1 MAPMRLF
8 VAIVP
13 PPAVLAELARRL
25 APLQAEAEPG
35 PRWTSRESWHI
46 TLAFL
51 GEVADPV
58 LPELRTRLAAAAS
71 GQPAP
76 QLALRGGGC
85 FPRAARAWAVTARV
99 QGPPGIPPTGTGP
112 LDSLAAAV
120 AAAARE
126 AGAPPPADD
135 PPFRA
140 HLTIARLRPAGEVSP
155 LLARL
160 AFMSFGSW
168 RAADLRLV
176 RSRLGGAPDG
186 SPAYAEL
193 ARWPLGGPPG

>member
-1 MAPMRLF
+1 MASMRLF

-35 PRWTSRESWHI
+35 LRWTSRESWHI

-58 LPELRTRLAAAAS
+58 IPELKTRLAAVAT
-71 GQPAP
+71 GHPAP
-76 QLALRGGGC
+76 ELSLRSGGC
-85 FPRAARAWAVTARV
+85 FPRAARAWAVTAGV
-99 QGPPGIPPTGTGP
+99 HGPPGVPPTGTGP
-112 LDSLAAAV
+112 LDALAAAV

-140 HLTIARLRPAGEVSP
+140 HLTIARLRPAGNVSS
-155 LLARL
+155 LLGRL
-160 AFMSFGSW
+160 AFMPFGSW
-168 RAADLRLV
+168 RAADLRLI

-186 SPAYAEL
+186 APAYAEL
-193 ARWPLGGPPG
+193 ARFPLGGPPG